1 MKQQIV
7 EPGQGPD
14 YDWAKDHIF
23 VKSAL
28 DWTNGRVTVV
38 EDMLKSGFYL
48 ARHHHRVM
56 TEIFYIL

>member
-7 EPGQGPD
+7 EPGQGQD

-28 DWTNGRVTVV
+28 DWTDGRVTVV

-56 TEIFYIL
+56 TEIF